1 MAKNKTTETQ
11 SSVTDFINTVPDET
25 KRNDCFQIAAIYE
38 ELTGYPPKMWGGSII
53 GYGSYHYKYNSGHE
67 GDMPYAAFSPRK
79 DSIVLYID
87 EFETREQL
95 LQKLGKHKTGK
106 VCVYIKKLADID
118 IDIMKQLITAS
129 TKHAKALYP

>member
-11 SSVTDFINTVPDET
+11 DSVTDFINTVPDEN
-25 KRNDCFQIAAIYE
+25 KRNDCFQIVAIYE
-38 ELTGYPPKMWGGSII
+38 ELTGYPPKMWGSSII
-53 GYGSYHYKYNSGHE
+53 GYGNYHYKYKSGHE

-87 EFETREQL
+87 EFETREEL
-95 LQKLGKHKTGK
+95 LAKLGKHKTGK

-118 IDIMKQLITAS
+118 IDIMKQLIIAS
-129 TKHAKALYP
+129 TKHAKTLYP

>member
-11 SSVTDFINTVPDET
+11 DSVKDFINTIPNEV
-25 KRNDCFQIAAIYE
+25 KRQDCFEIAAIYE
-38 ELTGYPPKMWGGSII
+38 ELTGYPAKMWGSSII
-53 GYGSYHYKYNSGHE
+53 GYGSYHYKYKSGHE

-87 EFETREQL
+87 EFETREAL
-95 LQKLGKHKTGK
+95 LEKLGKHKTGK
-106 VCVYIKKLADID
+106 VCVYIKKLEDID
-118 IDIMKQLITAS
+118 IDIMKQLILAS

>member
-11 SSVTDFINTVPDET
+11 DSVTDFINTVPDET
-25 KRNDCFQIAAIYE
+25 KRADCFQIAAIYE
-38 ELTGYPPKMWGGSII
+38 VLTGYPPKMWGSSII
-53 GYGSYHYKYNSGHE
+53 GYGTYHYKYKSGYE

-87 EFETREQL
+87 EFDGREQL
-95 LQKLGKHKTGK
+95 LKNFGKHKTGK